1 MKKNRRMNLDRIRK
15 FLKIINIVPIIIIII
30 LLIQFFTRIP
40 NPNSNVYL
48 VEFSLDSETNEFRTG
63 YPITFKWEILGFAP
77 QAVVNWTHG
86 KLKYYIQKLV
96 KDGMI
101 KNSTK
106 TVNGRTQKRYY
117 GKNIKEF
124 INWEEWDK

>member
-1 MKKNRRMNLDRIRK
+1 MFILRAANQIRRKKALENKWFLYEIIDKNPGMTIYNLSK
-15 FLKIINIVPIIIIII
+15 KI
-30 LLIQFFTRIP
+30 
-40 NPNSNVYL
+40 
-48 VEFSLDSETNEFRTG
+48 
-63 YPITFKWEILGFAP
+63 
-77 QAVVNWTHG
+77 NWTPG

-106 TVNGRTQKRYY
+106 NINGRTQKRYY
-117 GKNIKEF
+117 GKTIKEF